1 MKKQTGFNRWRRKEK
16 YATGNTKEHMQRPQK
31 HTPERERVVS
41 NGAGERGWEQF
52 VQAKR
57 SILRAVGSYGRA

>member
-1 MKKQTGFNRWRRKEK
+1 MEKKRKIR
-16 YATGNTKEHMQRPQK
+16 HRK
-31 HTPERERVVS
+31 HKGAHAKTPERVRVVS